1 MNMLANSNWGLTAPQ
16 AQVPVGNPLWTGLP
30 GNVGEVSPANYGFG
44 GFGDG
49 LGIQA
54 PQFNQTQ
61 LAASIK
67 KNTNNNQAGGG
78 WFTKDAIIGKDG
90 QQGWGNLALGAL
102 QGIGGA
108 YMGMKQYGL
117 AKDALAQSQNQF
129 NLNYNA
135 QRQTTNTQLEDRQR
149 ARVAATGGTAESV
162 DSYMARN
169 RIE

>member
-1 MNMLANSNWGLTAPQ
+1 MNELYALNANSNPWMSMATYGQAMQPGLTTPTDFGSMNFGQ
-16 AQVPVGNPLWTGLP
+16 SVPTVGLGGSTPIIGNPT
-30 GNVGEVSPANYGFG
+30 
-44 GFGDG
+44 
-49 LGIQA
+49 
-54 PQFNQTQ
+54 T
-61 LAASIK
+61 
-67 KNTNNNQAGGG
+67 GGG
-78 WFTKDAIIGKDG
+78 GGLFNSWFTKDAIIGKNG

-129 NLNYNA
+129 NINYNA